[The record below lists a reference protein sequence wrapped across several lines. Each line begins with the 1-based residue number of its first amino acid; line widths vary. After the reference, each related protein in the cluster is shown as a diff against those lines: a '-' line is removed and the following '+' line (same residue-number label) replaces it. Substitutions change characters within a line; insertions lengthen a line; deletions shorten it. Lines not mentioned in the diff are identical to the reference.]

1 MITTIHQ
8 GFFTTIQDE
17 GRWGYQAYGM
27 PVAGA
32 MDKYSYRVANLLVGN
47 QPGTGVIEMTR
58 EGAAF
63 RFDEEQFVAV
73 CGADMQGTLNDVPI
87 TNWSAFVAPKG
98 CELKFAAAPNGY
110 RTYLAVYGGFDVP
123 LVLGSR
129 STYTGASVGGCEG
142 RALRQGDVVYVGQ
155 EGAIPTQP
163 QVLAEKFIPYYR
175 EEINLRVILGPQ
187 ENMFS
192 QEALHAFFCNPYC
205 ITEKADRIG
214 YRLKGPKIMHIEKAT
229 VVSDALCLGAIQIP
243 AHGMPVIMM
252 ADHQTTDGFAKLGS
266 VIRVDLN
273 KLAQAKPGDHLSFT
287 CVREEMAIQALQ
299 EEKKQ
304 YSEIEALC
312 KANGNS

>member
-32 MDKYSYRVANLLVGN
+32 MDKYAYRVANLLVGN
-47 QPGTGVIEMTR
+47 QAGAGAIEMTKN
-58 EGAAF
+58 GAAF
-63 RFDEEQFVAV
+63 RFDEEQLVAV

-87 TNWSAFVAPKG
+87 TNWSAFIAPKG
-98 CELKFAAAPNGY
+98 GELTFAAAKHGY
-110 RTYLAVYGGFDVP
+110 RSYLAVYGGFDVP

-129 STYTGASVGGCEG
+129 STYTGANIGGCGG
-142 RALRQGDVVYVGQ
+142 RVLRQGDVVYVGHD
-155 EGAIPTQP
+155 GAVATQP
-163 QVLAEKFIPYYR
+163 QVLAEKYVPCYG

-187 ENMFS
+187 ETMFS
-192 QEALHAFFCNPYC
+192 QEALHTFFCNPYC
-205 ITEKADRIG
+205 ITEQAERSS
-214 YRLKGPKIMHIEKAT
+214 YRLQGPKVMHIEKAT

-273 KLAQAKPGDHLSFT
+273 KLAQGKPGDRLSFT
-287 CVREEMAIQALQ
+287 CVREETAIQALR
-299 EEKKQ
+299 EEKQQ
-304 YSEIEALC
+304 YSEIKTLC
-312 KANGNS
+312 NG